1 MRIASQESPQ
11 HRYNLRSNSIVENDG
26 TVKHATAFD
35 EQEEEEE
42 DYQQQQN
49 MMPIDTGDKLLF
61 DVDRNGLPMELK
73 PGDNK
78 FRVPDFVLNNSE

>member
-1 MRIASQESPQ
+1 M
-11 HRYNLRSNSIVENDG
+11 ENDG